1 MLRID
6 SKVSVSIYVLLLL
19 LQTIPQGFC
28 EHFDGKVPQQCHLQ
42 TVAGTWLVYL
52 KKISEEFFF
61 KKGWKDF
68 VIGNRLKL
76 GEFLVL
82 HYTGNSK
89 FYVEIYGHNYCN
101 KRSKARKRDRSLL
114 DDEYDDDA
122 VIVVESDSETSI
134 NTVESETQNNELS
147 LAAEIEWRSKFLYQ
161 VTNFNQ
167 YFFRKLHML
176 TFFS

>member
-1 MLRID
+1 M
-6 SKVSVSIYVLLLL
+6 

-42 TVAGTWLVYL
+42 TVAGTWLVDV
-52 KKISEEFFF
+52 KKIREEFFF

-68 VIGNRLKL
+68 VLGNRLKL

-82 HYTGNSK
+82 HYTRNSK
-89 FYVEIYGHNYCN
+89 FYVEIYGDNYCN
-101 KRSKARKRDRSLL
+101 KRSTARKMDRSLL
-114 DDEYDDDA
+114 DDA
-122 VIVVESDSETSI
+122 VIVIESDSETSI
-134 NTVESETQNNELS
+134 NTVESETELS

-167 YFFRKLHML
+167 YFFRKQHNL